1 LYLGSRYNNT
11 RNDWCWSTSALTN
24 HSFTDQAIT
33 DAGGFTVS
41 VDVASA
47 AATNSVVTIGL
58 GGEPG
63 ADPTVFYPTLTAD
76 AIISVRDNDVQIALY
91 DAGTNIRNSSYTTP
105 LPVEWVENVTVDVVT
120 DSFAADAPA
129 TLQVIIN
136 GDSSLVPPVDFTW
149 DGGGN
154 HVEVRG
160 AAGVAANGGGI
171 NYVEIE
177 GIAISPR

>member
-63 ADPTVFYPTLTAD
+63 ADPTVFYPTLTAN

-171 NYVEIE
+171 NYVGIE